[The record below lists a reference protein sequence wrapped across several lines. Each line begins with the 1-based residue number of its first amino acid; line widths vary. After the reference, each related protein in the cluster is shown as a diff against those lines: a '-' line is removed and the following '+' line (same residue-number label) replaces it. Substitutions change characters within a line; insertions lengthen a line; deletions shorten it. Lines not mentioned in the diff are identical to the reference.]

1 MGKSRPKPFW
11 AIARNSHVAL
21 FTCLI
26 ASSLLCQTMH
36 ALFLVTVPYP
46 TLMRSPGLTSA
57 PGPARRGLVP
67 WHFKL

>member
-1 MGKSRPKPFW
+1 MGKSRSKPFW

-36 ALFLVTVPYP
+36 ALFLITVPNP
-46 TLMRSPGLTSA
+46 TSTHLWGNEVTWADICSRAGAT
-57 PGPARRGLVP
+57 
-67 WHFKL
+67 